1 MNLSMK
7 TLISAA
13 LVLAPCAS
21 FAQQAAP
28 EGRLAQ
34 LYAARPPAGSAFV
47 RVLNPGAAAVKAGI
61 ANRPCAPL
69 CDR

>member
-1 MNLSMK
+1 MK
-7 TLISAA
+7 SLIAAA

-47 RVLNPGAAAVKAGI
+47 HV
-61 ANRPCAPL
+61 
-69 CDR
+69 